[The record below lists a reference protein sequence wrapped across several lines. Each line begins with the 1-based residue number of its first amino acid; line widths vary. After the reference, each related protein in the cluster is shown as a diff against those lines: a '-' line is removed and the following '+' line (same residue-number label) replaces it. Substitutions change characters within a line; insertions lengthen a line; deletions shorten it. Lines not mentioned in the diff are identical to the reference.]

1 MDGCGEGRNVD
12 DELWDRLD
20 ECLAIDH
27 VKSPITLGLV
37 HMGSQDPSPTHVTKS
52 QHGGKVPTLESRE
65 LVKKYG

>member
-1 MDGCGEGRNVD
+1 MDVERGGMWMMSCGTAWMNV
-12 DELWDRLD
+12 WRLT
-20 ECLAIDH
+20 I